1 MSEKDKML
9 DKLDEVVELSILYDF
24 YGELLS
30 DHKKGIFEDYILN
43 DLSLSEIAELNG
55 ISRQGVY
62 DIVKRCSKELREYE
76 SKLKHISK
84 FDTVRDKLIKI
95 KELVSNPMS
104 NNRNDIQDEITTL
117 ADDILKEL

>member
-1 MSEKDKML
+1 MSEKAKAM
-9 DKLDEVVELSILYDF
+9 DKLDELVELSILYDF

-30 DHKKGIFEDYILN
+30 EHKKRVFEEYVHN

-62 DIVKRCSKELREYE
+62 DLVKRCSKELRDYE
-76 SKLKHISK
+76 SKLKLISK
-84 FDTVRDKLIKI
+84 FDTVKDKLLQI
-95 KELVSNPMS
+95 KELISKPTSSNRD
-104 NNRNDIQDEITTL
+104 NLQEEITTL